1 MDGDMSAADERILS
15 ILEADSRMP
24 AAKVAKKAGLP
35 QSTVR
40 RRIRRMVESGAIRR
54 YTIERGDGRTTKA
67 IVLVSAESSSDISR
81 ISASLA
87 SLAGGGG
94 GGHAGRT
101 AAAAAPRGRAKGA
114 AGRRREGKRGA
125 AGGGGGGGGMASI
138 SSVYEITGRHDIAV
152 VMSAAGIA
160 QINEAIDTV
169 RRVPGVT
176 DTNTVIILRTVV

>member
-1 MDGDMSAADERILS
+1 MDGGMSAADEVILG

-24 AAKVAKKAGLP
+24 VAKVAKKAGLP

-40 RRIRRMVESGAIRR
+40 RRIKRMSESGVIRR
-54 YTIERGDGRTTKA
+54 YTIERGDGRATKA

-87 SLAGGGG
+87 SLAGRAGPAGRAAPRAGAGGG
-94 GGHAGRT
+94 GAR
-101 AAAAAPRGRAKGA
+101 GA
-114 AGRRREGKRGA
+114 AGRRGGRRGA
-125 AGGGGGGGGMASI
+125 TGGMASI

-152 VMSAAGIA
+152 VMNAAGIA